1 MASIR
6 NVTQL
11 GGKRVKKLLNKR
23 GFTIVEVLVA
33 FVIFAIMAAM
43 VSVIIA
49 GTNQAKR
56 ENIKLEEEIM
66 KQQEKYYLNTQE
78 MKYDSSKKAGT
89 LDFGFK
95 GKDSS
100 SLNVEVGYNIADPND
115 PSDDNAIAL
124 EYFITDGNYTNGK
137 DDSKNTTPG
146 SVTSKLDTRVYGSN
160 GIDRVTMKVTKDSS
174 YSGTGYRYFIKS
186 MATYSGLDQVKWFA
200 QYRII
205 FPSKILDYGYTDQ
218 KDNPPKIYSRFEY
231 TGYQFE
237 VYAPY
242 SRTLRIST
250 RQDTTESKPIA
261 IGAKYVYY
269 YVVLEDELEKV
280 DSSLDCNKIFGY
292 SDTKQ
297 TSTKTASG
305 CFEFTPY
312 VEIQKDENTGVETTV
327 RHINIFGAFPKEEKP
342 EKGGATA
349 EATP

>member
-1 MASIR
+1 M
-6 NVTQL
+6 
-11 GGKRVKKLLNKR
+11 KKLINKR
-23 GFTIVEVLVA
+23 GFTIIEVLVA

-56 ENIKLEEEIM
+56 ENIELEDEIM
-66 KQQEKYYLNTQE
+66 KQEQKYYLNTHE
-78 MKYDSSKKAGT
+78 MKYDASKKAGT
-89 LDFGFK
+89 LDFNFN

-100 SLNVEVGYNIADPND
+100 TMNVSVDYNIADPNA
-115 PSDDNAIAL
+115 PTDDNQIAL
-124 EYFITDGNYTNGK
+124 AYFVADGIYQETNK
-137 DDSKNTTPG
+137 PNKENAAPG

-160 GIDRVTMKVTKDSS
+160 GIDRVTLKLTKDES
-174 YSGTGYRYFIKS
+174 YTGTGYRYFIKS

-218 KDNPPKIYSRFEY
+218 KDNPLKIYSRFEY
-231 TGYQFE
+231 TGFQFE

-250 RQDTTESKPIA
+250 RQDTTDSSPIA
-261 IGAKYVYY
+261 ISAKYVYY
-269 YVVLEDELEKV
+269 YVVLEDSLESI
-280 DSSLDCNKIFGY
+280 DNGLDCNKILGY
-292 SDTKQ
+292 SDSKQ
-297 TSTKTASG
+297 TSTKTANG

-312 VEIQKDENTGVETTV
+312 IETVIDEDTKKEVKV
-327 RHINIFGAFPKEEKP
+327 KHINIFGAFPKEE
-342 EKGGATA
+342 ESETGEATA

>member
-1 MASIR
+1 M
-6 NVTQL
+6 
-11 GGKRVKKLLNKR
+11 KKLINKR
-23 GFTIVEVLVA
+23 GFTIIEVLVA

-56 ENIKLEEEIM
+56 ENIELEDEMM

-78 MKYDSSKKAGT
+78 MKYDSAKKAGD
-89 LDFGFK
+89 LSFSFN

-100 SLNVEVGYNIADPND
+100 TMNVNVGYNIADPNA
-115 PSDDNAIAL
+115 STDDNQIAL
-124 EYFITDGNYTNGK
+124 EYFVADGVYQ
-137 DDSKNTTPG
+137 DSNKPNKENSTPG

-160 GIDRVTMKVTKDSS
+160 GIDRVTLKLTKDEG
-174 YSGTGYRYFIKS
+174 YTGTGYRYFIKS

-218 KDNPPKIYSRFEY
+218 KDNPLRVYSRFEY

-250 RQDTTESKPIA
+250 RQDTTDSTPIA
-261 IGAKYVYY
+261 ISAKYVYY
-269 YVVLEDELEKV
+269 YVVLENSLESV
-280 DSSLDCNKIFGY
+280 DADLDGNKLFGY
-292 SDTKQ
+292 SNSEQ
-297 TSTKTASG
+297 TPTKTANG

-312 VEIQKDENTGVETTV
+312 VETVIDEDTKAETKIK
-327 RHINIFGAFPKEEKP
+327 HINIFGAFPKEEEP
-342 EKGGATA
+342 ETNEATNDATA